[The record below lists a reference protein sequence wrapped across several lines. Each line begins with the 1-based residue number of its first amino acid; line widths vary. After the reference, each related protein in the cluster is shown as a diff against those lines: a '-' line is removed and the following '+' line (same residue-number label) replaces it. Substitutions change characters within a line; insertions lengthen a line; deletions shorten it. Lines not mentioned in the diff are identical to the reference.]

1 MQNKERRNTVY
12 LAVAILVAV
21 VLWIFVDM
29 TAENGSPRTVTK
41 TITDIPIEYRN
52 EDILADRGLMLLES
66 GTDKT
71 IDLTLSGTRWK
82 IANLNE
88 DEVRVTANLLDVNVM
103 GIQRLQYT
111 VIFPEKVQGLQ
122 KVGSSIS
129 MATVNIAE
137 LFSKNVKVYCELR
150 GNVAAGYTAGQL
162 QLSHT
167 EIEVRGQKEDLD
179 RVDYVK
185 AVMDLGENAESTVT
199 KELTYQFYDTE
210 GKVISNADGA
220 LFAAE
225 ETIQAILPVSVTK
238 ELRLTMNFIEAPGVR
253 KSNLVYEFKPSTIM
267 VSGDADKLKNRET
280 IDLGDFNLLDLK
292 DGTATYTYP
301 ITLPENCQN
310 LSGISRVTLEI
321 SFADMFRT
329 AVPVSQFRFDNIP
342 EGKVVSPLMEEM
354 RVSIFGITEEV
365 EAVTPEQITIVAD
378 LSSFGDVSGN
388 YTVPATVEIDTN
400 GDIGISGNYQI
411 QIGIRDSEPTDGT
424 ADESIDQ

>member
-1 MQNKERRNTVY
+1 MQNKERRNSVY
-12 LAVAILVAV
+12 LAVALLVAV
-21 VLWIFVDM
+21 ALWIFVDLS
-29 TAENGSPRTVTK
+29 AENGSPRTVTK
-41 TITDIPIEYRN
+41 TINDIQIEYRN
-52 EDILADRGLMLLES
+52 EDILADRGLMLLDN
-66 GTDKT
+66 GTDQT

-88 DEVRVTANLLDVNVM
+88 DELRVTVNLLDVNVT
-103 GIQRLQYT
+103 GFQRLPYT
-111 VIFPEKVQGLQ
+111 VVLPAKVQGLQ
-122 KVGSSIS
+122 PVGSGFS

-137 LFSKNVKVYCELR
+137 LLSKNVKVYCELR

-185 AVMDLGENAESTVT
+185 AVMDLGSNAESTVT
-199 KELTYQFYDTE
+199 KDLTYQFYDAE
-210 GKVISNADGA
+210 GKIIDNADGA
-220 LFAAE
+220 LFTSQ
-225 ETIQAILPVSVTK
+225 ETIQAVLPVSVTK
-238 ELRLTMNFIEAPGVR
+238 ELRLTMNFIEAPGAR

-280 IDLGDFNLLDLK
+280 IDLGDFNLLELK
-292 DGTATYTYP
+292 DETATYTYP

-321 SFADMFRT
+321 SFADMLRT

-342 EGKVVSPLMEEM
+342 EDKVVSPLMEEM

-365 EAVTPEQITIVAD
+365 EAVMPEQITIVAD

-388 YTVPATVEIDTN
+388 YTVPATVEIDAD

-411 QIGIRDSEPTDGT
+411 QISIRDPEP
-424 ADESIDQ
+424 ADETMNGSTDQ